1 MSKAVEF
8 VGAEV
13 NRRGIKYTAIFRA
26 TGIPVDALS
35 KSFSGQRKMGAD
47 ELLQVCR
54 YIGIDIGALSA
65 AFDDTP
71 AQAS

>member
-1 MSKAVEF
+1 MSKIVEF

-13 NRRGIKYTAIFRA
+13 KRRGIKYTAIFHA

-35 KSFSGQRKMGAD
+35 KSFSGKRKMGAD

-54 YIGIDIGALSA
+54 FAGLDIGELAEA
-65 AFDDTP
+65 YDTS
-71 AQAS
+71 QAS

>member
-1 MSKAVEF
+1 MTKAVEF

-13 NRRGIKYTAIFRA
+13 ERRGIKYTAIFRA

-35 KSFSGQRKMGAD
+35 KSFAGKRKMGAD

-54 YIGIDIGALSA
+54 YIGLDIGELATA
-65 AFDDTP
+65 YADTP
-71 AQAS
+71 QAG